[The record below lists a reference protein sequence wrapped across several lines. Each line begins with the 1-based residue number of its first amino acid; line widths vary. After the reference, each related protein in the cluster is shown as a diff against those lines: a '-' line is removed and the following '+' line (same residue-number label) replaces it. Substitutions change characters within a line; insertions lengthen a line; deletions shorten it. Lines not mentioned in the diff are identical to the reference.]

1 MCIIA
6 DPPTFIPIFKETDPE
21 YGKFSAVR
29 EWVKNGPGK
38 FITGGTTYQK
48 ELMAVKSI
56 IGLLSELEKRGKV
69 MRNSAASVD
78 HEEGVVKALEPAQDF
93 DDPHLVALV
102 RVSGCKLICIRDPRS
117 HRFLRMAKF
126 YKSTKDRPKL
136 YTREKNRSLLCNANM
151 APCCK

>member
-6 DPPTFIPIFKETDPE
+6 DPPTFISIFKSTDPE
-21 YGKFSAVR
+21 YRKFSAVR

-48 ELMAVKSI
+48 ELMGVRSI
-56 IGLLSELEKRGKV
+56 LGLLAELEKQGKV
-69 MRNSAASVD
+69 KRSSADLVD
-78 HEEGVVKALEPAQDF
+78 KEEALVRVLEPAADF
-93 DDPHLVALV
+93 DDPHIVALV
-102 RVSGCKLICIRDPRS
+102 RVSGCKLVCIRDPRS
-117 HRFLRMAKF
+117 HRFLRMAKL

-136 YTREKNRSLLCNANM
+136 YTREKNRNLLCNANI